1 MSNRSYCRF
10 YNTQIDLE
18 DCKDVMEGQDEHY
31 QCRDDLSDE
40 EYVAFKRLVNTCRDI
55 VDMVENENHVFYFA
69 GDNLNDDS

>member
-1 MSNRSYCRF
+1 MSNMSYCRF

-18 DCKDVMEGQDEHY
+18 NCKDVMEGNDEYY

-55 VDMVENENHVFYFA
+55 INMVENENHVFHVT